1 MGNRGGSSPPSRTIN
16 SVPLRDANN
25 YTYPEEAIRPMK
37 LEMTELGP
45 MKRALKIEVPADEV
59 NLRFVRAYSELNRQ
73 VHIPG
78 FRAGKA
84 PLQLLEKRYA
94 KTVEEDV
101 IRGLVPDYYDR
112 AIRQA
117 GIVPVLVEIPPLER
131 VKVKKDTP
139 FSFTATV
146 EIKPT
151 IELRDYK
158 APNPISLKQDHRTVT
173 DEQVEKALDVLREQ
187 MAQLHPAPTGTA
199 LAEGDF
205 AILNVEGSLDG
216 IPLEG
221 TTKQA
226 HLHKVGSHASV
237 LGIDVEPHLLAKKE
251 AETVVIPQAYPATHP
266 DARVAG
272 KTVTFRCTIQ
282 SIKQKQLP
290 ALDDEFAKDC
300 GPYQSLQELRDK
312 LRAEMERALQKD
324 IEDSYKDT
332 ILKRLA
338 ETHHFE
344 LPQTLVERELSAM
357 VRQQLQSRQ
366 RKSTD
371 NSDPSPSDSQA
382 DDVTKL
388 QEEYRPEAERR
399 VKVGLIL
406 EAVATKESISV
417 TNEDLN
423 HEIERLAAEVKL
435 SSDEVRRM
443 IQAGGKDTLDD
454 LQARILADKALDFVY
469 RHAMIQG

>member
-1 MGNRGGSSPPSRTIN
+1 MTAPHF
-16 SVPLRDANN
+16 
-25 YTYPEEAIRPMK
+25 TYPEDPNRIMK
-37 LEMTELGP
+37 LEVTELGP

-59 NLRFVRAYSELNRQ
+59 NSRFVQAYSELNRQ

-94 KTVEEDV
+94 KTIEEDV
-101 IRGLVPDYYDR
+101 IRALVPDYYDR

-173 DEQVEKALDVLREQ
+173 DEQVDKAIDVLREQ
-187 MAQLHPAPTGTA
+187 MAQLHPAPAGTA
-199 LAEGDF
+199 LSEGDY
-205 AILNVEGSLDG
+205 AVINIDGSLDG
-216 IPLEG
+216 NPLEG
-221 TTKQA
+221 TTKEG
-226 HLHKVGSHASV
+226 HLHKVGSHASI
-237 LGIDVEPHLLAKKE
+237 LGLDIEAHLSGKRE
-251 AETVVIPQAYPATHP
+251 GETITIPQAYPATHP

-282 SIKQKQLP
+282 SVKRKQLP

-300 GPYQSLQELRDK
+300 GPYQSLQEIRDK
-312 LRAEMERALQKD
+312 LRTEMERALKKD
-324 IEDSYKDT
+324 VEDSYKDT

-338 ETHHFE
+338 ETHHFD
-344 LPQTLVERELSAM
+344 LPGTLVERELSAM
-357 VRQQLQSRQ
+357 VRQQLQTRQ
-366 RKSTD
+366 RKSNEAPQASST
-371 NSDPSPSDSQA
+371 DSQT
-382 DDVTKL
+382 DDIAKL
-388 QEEYRPEAERR
+388 QEQYRPEAERR

-406 EAVATKESISV
+406 EALAAKEGIAV
-417 TNEDLN
+417 TNEDLAQ
-423 HEIERLAAEVKL
+423 EIARLAAEVKL
-435 SSDEVRRM
+435 SVDEVRRM

>member
-1 MGNRGGSSPPSRTIN
+1 
-16 SVPLRDANN
+16 
-25 YTYPEEAIRPMK
+25 MK
-37 LEMTELGP
+37 LEVTELGP

-101 IRGLVPDYYDR
+101 IRALVPDYYDQ

-131 VKVKKDTP
+131 VKVKRDTP

-158 APNPISLKQDHRTVT
+158 APNPISLKQDHRTIT
-173 DEQVEKALDVLREQ
+173 DDQVEKAIEVLREQ
-187 MAQLHPAPTGTA
+187 MAQLHPAPTGTT
-199 LAEGDF
+199 LSEGDY
-205 AILNVEGSLDG
+205 AVLNVEGTLDG
-216 IPLEG
+216 SPLDG
-221 TTKQA
+221 TTKEG
-226 HLHKVGSHASV
+226 HLHKMGSHALV
-237 LGIDVEPHLLAKKE
+237 LGVDIESHLVGKKDG
-251 AETVVIPQAYPATHP
+251 ETITVPQAYPATHP

-282 SIKQKQLP
+282 SVKQKQLP
-290 ALDDEFAKDC
+290 SLDDEFAKDC
-300 GPYQSLQELRDK
+300 GPYQSLQEIRDK
-312 LRAEMERALQKD
+312 LRTEMERALKKD

-332 ILKRLA
+332 LLKRLA

-344 LPQTLVERELSAM
+344 LPGTLVERELSAM

-366 RKSTD
+366 RKSED
-371 NSDPSPSDSQA
+371 NPDASPAASRTEDI
-382 DDVTKL
+382 TKL
-388 QEEYRPEAERR
+388 QDEYRPEAERR

-406 EAVATKESISV
+406 EALAAKEGISV

-423 HEIERLAAEVKL
+423 HEIARLAAEVKL
-435 SSDEVRRM
+435 SVDEVRRM
-443 IQAGGKDTLDD
+443 IQAGGQDTLDD

>member
-1 MGNRGGSSPPSRTIN
+1 
-16 SVPLRDANN
+16 
-25 YTYPEEAIRPMK
+25 MK

-131 VKVKKDTP
+131 VKVKKDMP

-173 DEQVEKALDVLREQ
+173 DEQVEKAIGVLREQ
-187 MAQLHPAPTGTA
+187 MAQLHPTPEGTA
-199 LAEGDF
+199 LSEGDY
-205 AILNVEGSLDG
+205 AVLNVVGTLDG
-216 IPLEG
+216 NHLEG
-221 TTKQA
+221 TTKEG
-226 HLHKVGSHASV
+226 HLHKMGSHASV
-237 LGIDVEPHLLAKKE
+237 LGVDIESHLVGKHE
-251 AETVVIPQAYPATHP
+251 GETITIPQAYPATHP

-272 KTVTFRCTIQ
+272 KTVMFLCTIQ
-282 SIKQKQLP
+282 SVKRKVLP

-300 GPYQSLQELRDK
+300 GPYQSLQEIRDK
-312 LRAEMERALQKD
+312 LRAEMERALKKD
-324 IEDSYKDT
+324 IEDAYKDT

-344 LPQTLVERELSAM
+344 LPGTLVERELSAM
-357 VRQQLQSRQ
+357 VRQQLQARQHKSHDSSDVSPADSR
-366 RKSTD
+366 
-371 NSDPSPSDSQA
+371 A

-388 QEEYRPEAERR
+388 QSDYRPEAERR

-406 EAVATKESISV
+406 EALAAKEGISV

-423 HEIERLAAEVKL
+423 HEIGRLAAEVKL
-435 SSDEVRRM
+435 SVDEVRRM
-443 IQAGGKDTLDD
+443 IQAGGKETLDD